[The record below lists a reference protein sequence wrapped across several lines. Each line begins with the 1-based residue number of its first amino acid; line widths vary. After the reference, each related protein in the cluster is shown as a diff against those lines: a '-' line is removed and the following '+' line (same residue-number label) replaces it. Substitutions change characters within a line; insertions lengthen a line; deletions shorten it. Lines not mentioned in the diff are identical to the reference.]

1 MRSNPAHHHFF
12 IFEPENILGFTL
24 IFSTSY
30 GRLTDLKSL
39 LGLLL
44 VSFIWLGQKISLKYL
59 FLGGRG
65 GDVCSPM
72 SGRCRHRFCQNWLNL
87 NPEKEHGPEYY
98 WRNVSSQT
106 IKELYKI
113 FWEDFLMF
121 DYSPD
126 SVLQFVEAGVKD
138 KKSATEKSKE
148 KSKKMMQSHREEQ
161 QLKHDFLVFFV
172 IFLYRD
178 IQI

>member
-1 MRSNPAHHHFF
+1 M
-12 IFEPENILGFTL
+12 
-24 IFSTSY
+24 
-30 GRLTDLKSL
+30 
-39 LGLLL
+39 
-44 VSFIWLGQKISLKYL
+44 
-59 FLGGRG
+59 
-65 GDVCSPM
+65 
-72 SGRCRHRFCQNWLNL
+72 

-121 DYSPD
+121 DYSPE

-161 QLKHDFLVFFV
+161 QLKHDFLV
-172 IFLYRD
+172 IF
-178 IQI
+178 